1 MRLCSPQIPHG
12 LMGTQGPKHE
22 ALGAAELRCSAHSGH
37 QLCDLVLVTRRPPP
51 RRRCLPTGKL
61 GARGNCTH
69 WWHMCRIAQTPYV
82 LLTAASAGVT
92 ARPCEPVTPARVCSW
107 PSGVTLWETVVTSS
121 GGQGRESGVA
131 RPSRDLKGPPSGEG
145 SLFGAPRPAL
155 AAVRAL
161 PGFCPAESPR
171 TITASRLHFLSQL

>member
-107 PSGVTLWETVVTSS
+107 PSGVTVGDSGHQLRRSREGER
-121 GGQGRESGVA
+121 GGQAFTGLE
-131 RPSRDLKGPPSGEG
+131 
-145 SLFGAPRPAL
+145 GAPEWGGKPLWCPPPRPGCGACP
-155 AAVRAL
+155 AWVL
-161 PGFCPAESPR
+161 PG
-171 TITASRLHFLSQL
+171 